1 MIKKEYNWMKEH
13 FFFCVAFKCTALAI
27 TKTFDF
33 LSVIWLAPLKK
44 FFWLNV
50 INEHHREYS
59 AMAKLQ
65 LRLSVLRGPWKIVN
79 EDS

>member
-1 MIKKEYNWMKEH
+1 MYRFGYHQLKRLI
-13 FFFCVAFKCTALAI
+13 FSQL
-27 TKTFDF
+27 FD
-33 LSVIWLAPLKK
+33 LAPLKK

-50 INEHHREYS
+50 INEHRREYS

-65 LRLSVLRGPWKIVN
+65 LGLSVLSGPWKIVN